1 MKISEQRPNDSRR
14 QRTEAIV
21 ARHMDQLFHRLPT
34 LLGFCLRTDLQ
45 VVELSLCSW
54 PGCGAGM
61 NLYEEVMKSLAELT
75 EERPEA
81 VQLMRGRTF
90 ARAVH

>member
-21 ARHMDQLFHRLPT
+21 ARHMQELFQRLPV
-34 LLGFCLRTDLQ
+34 LLGFCLRPDVQ
-45 VVELSLCSW
+45 VTELSICSW
-54 PGCGAGM
+54 PGCGARM
-61 NLYEEVMKSLAELT
+61 NLYEEVMKSLAGLA

-90 ARAVH
+90 ARAIH